1 MVLDFAHKEEL
12 KNQTV
17 LDLYG
22 GTGTIGM
29 IFAKHGA
36 KYVHSV
42 ELVTSASKDG
52 EKNAKLNGIENM
64 SFVNAKVEDFLDTYI
79 DE

>member
-1 MVLDFAHKEEL
+1 
-12 KNQTV
+12 
-17 LDLYG
+17 
-22 GTGTIGM
+22 M